1 MENSPQVHNWEHRG
15 IAPFHKNG
23 GKWEPWLRLLLSF
36 ACGALSFAFLF
47 GGKSRDLS
55 DLLAWKD
62 KTDKSINEI
71 GIEFKRMDKDGTNR
85 SHWVDEQQAAQ
96 INAVS
101 ARIGEL
107 EHRVEQRGEQINVM
121 QGKIERLE
129 GKIERLE
136 RETELPKNGNPK

>member
-1 MENSPQVHNWEHRG
+1 MDESPQVHNWEHRG
-15 IAPFHKNG
+15 ITPFRKNG

-62 KTDKSINEI
+62 KADKTIDGI
-71 GIEFKRMDKDGTNR
+71 WIEFKRMDKDGTNR
-85 SHWVDEQQAAQ
+85 SHWVDEQQASQ
-96 INAVS
+96 INAFS
-101 ARIGEL
+101 ARVAEL
-107 EHRVEQRGEQINVM
+107 ERRIEQRGEQINVM
-121 QGKIERLE
+121 Q